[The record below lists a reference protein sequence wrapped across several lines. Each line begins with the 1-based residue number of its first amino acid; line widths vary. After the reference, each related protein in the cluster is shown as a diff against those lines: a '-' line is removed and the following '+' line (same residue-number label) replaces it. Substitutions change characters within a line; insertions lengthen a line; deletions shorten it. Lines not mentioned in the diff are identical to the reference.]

1 MSLMRAAEIAGLDFE
16 SFKEV
21 LTDRGIKIK
30 TAAPTEKEL
39 EEEVKYLE
47 ML

>member
-1 MSLMRAAEIAGLDFE
+1 MRASEIADMDFE

-21 LTDRGIKIK
+21 LTDRGIRIR

-47 ML
+47 IL